1 MSKWVIRNDC
11 TSRIV
16 GEPRQCFDPN
26 AMDGRYEFLSI
37 EAGIQSLISPDE
49 IVIGASGSRRVMN
62 GARVVGYIRVCDKSE
77 LD

>member
-37 EAGIQSLISPDE
+37 EEGIQSLISPDE
-49 IVIGASGSRRVMN
+49 IVVGASGPRRVMN